1 MNFEQM
7 KALFVLSGLEIL
19 SYQELPNDYWPDREA
34 YAEIRRN
41 SPWWFVKTQYGWIKI
56 GWRKRVISIH
66 WDDTDYRSGVSTFAD
81 GRMISEITDHD
92 VTKGET
98 YVHAWG
104 YADAVS
110 ILQNLEL
117 CCKQVQYAKEN
128 PEPEDDSTWSGT
140 SDGGIGD

>member
-1 MNFEQM
+1 M
-7 KALFVLSGLEIL
+7 KGLFVLSGLEIL
-19 SYQELPNDYWPDREA
+19 SYQELPNEYWSDPERK
-34 YAEIRRN
+34 
-41 SPWWFVKTQYGWIKI
+41 SPWWFVKTQYGWIKL

-104 YADAVS
+104 YPNAVET
-110 ILQNLEL
+110 LQNLEL
-117 CCKQVQYAKEN
+117 CCRQVQYAKEN
-128 PEPEDDSTWSGT
+128 PIEDDPTWSGT